1 MRALIILGLTLIFI
15 SCNQGQTAD
24 EIIDKAIEAAGG
36 NELGKAGVSFKFRDL
51 YYKAQRDH
59 GKYTLERCTDEACE
73 KVHDI
78 LTNDGFKRLEEGEA
92 VSLPDSLV
100 DKYSNSVNSVHYF
113 AALPYGLNSAAVHKE
128 LVGMDNVKGKSYY
141 KIKVTFDE
149 NGGGEDFQDEY
160 MYWINKETYTVDY
173 LAYNYQV
180 NEGGTRFREAYNVR
194 VVDGIRFVDYN
205 NYKPAETFPP
215 LESLDSLFENNKLE
229 LLSKIELEDVEVTP
243 CPSC

>member
-149 NGGGEDFQDEY
+149 NGGGEDFQEC
-160 MYWINKETYTVDY
+160 
-173 LAYNYQV
+173 LAV
-180 NEGGTRFREAYNVR
+180 GR
-194 VVDGIRFVDYN
+194 DGIRTEQSKQGGVGGR
-205 NYKPAETFPP
+205 K
-215 LESLDSLFENNKLE
+215 LGQQCQLDSSCRARVLLPASTDVCFQWSTDPGVLDGFLLAWLVQPGKLFK
-229 LLSKIELEDVEVTP
+229 
-243 CPSC
+243 